1 MTYMIRPF
9 NLGTSKKYNSYIE
22 AMTLPSGHRLPILS
36 TSYKFQLSTDSS
48 YVTAGIYLAPHKMS
62 GLSKSL
68 CPWAKSCYKSCI
80 YETGRMPTHHDSY
93 VRKTHALAIDS
104 SLFIESLVMEI
115 KVLAFQCSLLGK
127 SLWMRLDGTSDLL
140 WDRHV
145 DLERLVNDTEGLEG
159 FYGYTKGPL
168 AIRKPTSFN
177 RFCYSLQ
184 EGDDSM
190 KEARKWL
197 QAGHSVAVVVSAKDY
212 KKYKD
217 DDRFIDGDK
226 NDHRFLDSNKVV
238 LLKAKRLWK
247 GKKYDSGIVT
257 SMDRVF
263 EVMNG

>member
-1 MTYMIRPF
+1 MTYMIKPF

-68 CPWAKSCYKSCI
+68 CPWTKTCHKSCI

-104 SLFIESLVMEI
+104 SLFIQSLIMEV

-140 WDRHV
+140 WDRHI
-145 DLERLVNDTEGLEG
+145 DLEKLVNDTQGLEG

-168 AIRKPTSFN
+168 AIRKPTDYN

-190 KEARKWL
+190 REARNK
-197 QAGHSVAVVVSAKDY
+197 V
-212 KKYKD
+212 

-226 NDHRFLDSNKVV
+226 NDHRFLDSNKIV

-247 GKKYDSGIVT
+247 GKKYDSDIVT

-263 EVMNG
+263 EVMVMNA